1 MGARKCGAFLARL
14 DRDPHPTCTRCRGR
28 ICTRDMTCDFCAV
41 WSAEQWALFGKK
53 RTYKERKHRPS
64 GSAPP
69 AQQTSPRAETSSGVS
84 RPGTSSASSS
94 RPLGG
99 QGKPEES
106 QGAPGVVSGGAP
118 SPPARPRSSER
129 GGSASGHL
137 SGVGGLAS
145 SSPSPSGGGGVEVAR
160 SRQTS
165 HSRVSES
172 VDSPSFS
179 PHVPRRENVR
189 ESSGSCSRAVSSR
202 DSRSSMREPRKDRRA
217 RSREGSS
224 RGRRRLSRSRS
235 SSRSRSRGRERARRS
250 SSASRSSR
258 GRSRQERSRS
268 SDRYRSRSRRD
279 RSRSSDRYRSRSVD
293 RARSRRERARSPAR
307 RGERRDRSRSHASP
321 SRSVDRSRSIE
332 RLPASSSRLR
342 EDGAGRLARRG
353 IQEGVEAVASQPAVV
368 PGVSADVTP
377 VAGGTS
383 MTALPSAM
391 KELARIFL
399 NLSGSSSLGA
409 SGDSAGVTAS
419 GAALGDLAGPSSS
432 ASGAATFCGTAAP
445 PAGAGVLPDASD
457 ALPSVS
463 GERRRRV
470 RSRSRGRRSRSSSDR
485 NDRRAKKR
493 SRRGSPSPERSS
505 RRREKRYRSSSDWSE
520 DVRAAASSPRARRA
534 HGGARAGGSTWDYG
548 RPRSYARVDPS
559 QSGTHR
565 RSPGPSGV
573 AEDDRSTTFESV
585 DFARDDSFQ
594 AVLGLIR
601 EFHDMAEPATVPGA
615 RCKTSIASAYGLAA
629 DSYPSF
635 SLPLSPLLSTLLMD
649 INSDLSKFMEDQTVH
664 GFLPVPGRRQRRYYG
679 TSPSSFPGPYTGP
692 PGLTSITMEKA
703 SEVRKRSVSLSASQ
717 VSSLETML
725 SGMCEVSSWLD
736 WWLSTCGGFRDLLPL
751 ESRADFERLMMSG
764 SRSLEFL
771 ASQGCTA
778 LGNLVLSRRDALRAD
793 VRGTVPVEEVARLRY
808 SPLPLSAAI
817 FPHTLLD
824 SALLKM
830 RAAASDALVQRTLHP
845 PRIPRKPAASGQ
857 GSGSTAARS
866 GQASTS
872 GAAQTQK
879 QSAPSSSSGQS
890 GQGKKKGKGKAPF
903 SSSSRGSGR
912 SGGKGKGAGKKSA

>member
-1 MGARKCGAFLARL
+1 MRACE
-14 DRDPHPTCTRCRGR
+14 
-28 ICTRDMTCDFCAV
+28 AV
-41 WSAEQWALFGKK
+41 IVRVTL
-53 RTYKERKHRPS
+53 
-64 GSAPP
+64 
-69 AQQTSPRAETSSGVS
+69 VS
-84 RPGTSSASSS
+84 RS
-94 RPLGG
+94 L
-99 QGKPEES
+99 
-106 QGAPGVVSGGAP
+106 
-118 SPPARPRSSER
+118 
-129 GGSASGHL
+129 
-137 SGVGGLAS
+137 
-145 SSPSPSGGGGVEVAR
+145 
-160 SRQTS
+160 
-165 HSRVSES
+165 
-172 VDSPSFS
+172 
-179 PHVPRRENVR
+179 
-189 ESSGSCSRAVSSR
+189 
-202 DSRSSMREPRKDRRA
+202 
-217 RSREGSS
+217 
-224 RGRRRLSRSRS
+224 
-235 SSRSRSRGRERARRS
+235 
-250 SSASRSSR
+250 
-258 GRSRQERSRS
+258 S
-268 SDRYRSRSRRD
+268 SDRYRSRRGSSRSRRD
-279 RSRSSDRYRSRSVD
+279 RSRSSDRYLSRRERSRSVD
-293 RARSRRERARSPAR
+293 RDRSRHERARSPAR

-321 SRSVDRSRSIE
+321 SRSVDRSRSME
-332 RLPASSSRLR
+332 RLSASSSRLR
-342 EDGAGRLARRG
+342 EDGAARRTRRG

-391 KELARIFL
+391 KELARFFL

-470 RSRSRGRRSRSSSDR
+470 RSRSRDRRSRSSSDR
-485 NDRRAKKR
+485 TDRRAKKR

-505 RRREKRYRSSSDWSE
+505 RRREERYRSSSDSSE
-520 DVRAAASSPRARRA
+520 DVRAAASSPRARR
-534 HGGARAGGSTWDYG
+534 ARAGGSTWDYG

-565 RSPGPSGV
+565 CSPGPSGV

-585 DFARDDSFQ
+585 DFARDDSFR

-615 RCKTSIASAYGLAA
+615 RCKTSLASAYGLAA

-679 TSPSSFPGPYTGP
+679 TSPSSFPGPYTVP

-751 ESRADFERLMMSG
+751 ESRADFERLMLSG

-778 LGNLVLSRRDALRAD
+778 LGNLVLSRRDALLAD

-857 GSGSTAARS
+857 GSGSSAARS

>member
-1 MGARKCGAFLARL
+1 M
-14 DRDPHPTCTRCRGR
+14 
-28 ICTRDMTCDFCAV
+28 V
-41 WSAEQWALFGKK
+41 
-53 RTYKERKHRPS
+53 
-64 GSAPP
+64 
-69 AQQTSPRAETSSGVS
+69 
-84 RPGTSSASSS
+84 
-94 RPLGG
+94 
-99 QGKPEES
+99 
-106 QGAPGVVSGGAP
+106 
-118 SPPARPRSSER
+118 
-129 GGSASGHL
+129 
-137 SGVGGLAS
+137 
-145 SSPSPSGGGGVEVAR
+145 VAR

-202 DSRSSMREPRKDRRA
+202 DSRSSVREPRKDRRA

-235 SSRSRSRGRERARRS
+235 SSRSRSRGGECARRS

-258 GRSRQERSRS
+258 GRSRRERSRCSDRYRSRRGSSRSRRDRSQS
-268 SDRYRSRSRRD
+268 SDRYRSRRD
-279 RSRSSDRYRSRSVD
+279 RSRRERSRSVD
-293 RARSRRERARSPAR
+293 RSRSRRERARSPAR
-307 RGERRDRSRSHASP
+307 RGERRDRSRSHASL

-332 RLPASSSRLR
+332 RLPAPSARLR
-342 EDGAGRLARRG
+342 EDGARRLARRG
-353 IQEGVEAVASQPAVV
+353 AQEGVEAVASQPPVA
-368 PGVSADVTP
+368 PGGSVDVTP
-377 VAGGTS
+377 VAGGAS

-391 KELARIFL
+391 KELARFFL

-419 GAALGDLAGPSSS
+419 GAVLGDLAGPSSS
-432 ASGAATFCGTAAP
+432 ASGSATVCGTAAT

-463 GERRRRV
+463 GEHRRRV

-485 NDRRAKKR
+485 TDRRAKKR
-493 SRRGSPSPERSS
+493 SRRRSPSLERSS
-505 RRREKRYRSSSDWSE
+505 RRREKRYRSSSDSSE
-520 DVRAAASSPRARRA
+520 DERAAASPRARRA
-534 HGGARAGGSTWDYG
+534 HGGERAGGSTWDYG
-548 RPRSYARVDPS
+548 RPRSYARVDPD
-559 QSGTHR
+559 QSGTRR

-573 AEDDRSTTFESV
+573 ADDDRSTTFESV
-585 DFARDDSFQ
+585 DFARDDSFR
-594 AVLGLIR
+594 AVLALIR
-601 EFHDMAEPATVPGA
+601 EFHDMAEPASVPGA
-615 RCKTSIASAYGLAA
+615 RCKTSLASAYGLAA
-629 DSYPSF
+629 DSYPAF
-635 SLPLSPLLSTLLMD
+635 SLPLSPLLSTLLID

-679 TSPSSFPGPYTGP
+679 TSTSSFPGPYTVP
-692 PGLTSITMEKA
+692 PCLTSITMEKA

-725 SGMCEVSSWLD
+725 SGMCEVASWLD
-736 WWLSTCGGFRDLLPL
+736 WWLSTCGGYRDLLPI

-764 SRSLEFL
+764 SRALEFL

-778 LGNLVLSRRDALRAD
+778 LGNLVLSRRDALLAD
-793 VRGTVPVEEVARLRY
+793 VRGTVPAEEVARLRY
-808 SPLPLSAAI
+808 SPLPLSASI
-817 FPHTLLD
+817 FPHALLD

-830 RAAASDALVQRTLHP
+830 RVAASDALVQRTLHP

-857 GSGSTAARS
+857 ASGSTTARS

-872 GAAQTQK
+872 GAAQAPK
-879 QSAPSSSSGQS
+879 QLAPSSSSGQS